1 MSDPVL
7 FFVVG
12 IFKEEQNVGQNFPF
26 EQFCPIFRKSGI
38 KNEEQPQLLPIFA
51 AGDSRLRRRPLLI
64 YLRNERHILGL
75 LLIDIYFGTK
85 TDIYPRNKPT
95 FTQEISLIYPVTQGF
110 LSASKKLIGTA
121 RLPRPEP
128 REISGLALPW

>member
-1 MSDPVL
+1 MSEN
-7 FFVVG
+7 
-12 IFKEEQNVGQNFPF
+12 IGQNFPF

-85 TDIYPRNKPT
+85 TDIYPG
-95 FTQEISLIYPVTQGF
+95 TQALF
-110 LSASKKLIGTA
+110 SASKKLIGTA